1 MMRRKRTGN
10 IGMSAEDKASR
21 MKSIG
26 GSDAKII
33 MSGDQ
38 EAIERLWAEKR
49 GESVPENLDD
59 VMIVQLGN
67 LTEPLNADFFE
78 HEMDCEVTDEQ
89 KRIYYHAWD
98 KAHSSLDGL
107 MRKTPDSEPIAV
119 VEFKFMFPF
128 GFDKQKALEKYY
140 AQCQHN
146 MMVADLPLSYLSII
160 TGAAQHVIIP
170 VEQDLFYQIALLEAE
185 KDFQDCVETGR
196 TPGVPTIE
204 IPLVERIKVIDM
216 STNNEWVSLAFDL
229 LSTKPAVDKHDKAK
243 KKLKKLFP
251 PDAKSATGK
260 GVTINLSS
268 DGKQLIKFDAKAIE
282 QAVEDAANMPPPS
295 PEDEAAKKAAKPARG
310 TRKKAANSNDK
321 PAATEAA

>member
-1 MMRRKRTGN
+1 MRRKRTGN
-10 IGMSAEDKASR
+10 IGMSAEDKVSR

-26 GSDAKII
+26 GSDARII

-38 EAIERLWAEKR
+38 AAIERLWAEKR

-59 VMIVQLGN
+59 VMIVALGN
-67 LTEPLNADFFE
+67 LTEPLNADWFE
-78 HEMDCEVTDEQ
+78 HEMELEVTDEQ
-89 KRIYYHAWD
+89 KRLYYHAWD
-98 KAHSSLDGL
+98 KAHTTLDGL
-107 MRKTPDSEPIAV
+107 VRKTPDSEPIAV

-128 GFDKQKALEKYY
+128 GFNKQDALEKYY
-140 AQCQHN
+140 AQVQHN

-196 TPGVPTIE
+196 TPGVPTID

-216 STNNEWVSLAFDL
+216 STNNEWTSLAFDL

-243 KKLKKLFP
+243 KAIKKLFP
-251 PDAKSATGK
+251 QDAKQASGK
-260 GVTINLSS
+260 GVTIKLSS
-268 DGKQLIKFDAKAIE
+268 DGKQLINFDKAAIE
-282 QAVEDAANMPPPS
+282 EAVKQAADMPPPS
-295 PEDEAAKKAAKPARG
+295 PEEAAKEPAKPKRG
-310 TRKKAANSNDK
+310 TRKKAANSNEK
-321 PAATEAA
+321 PADSEAA

>member
-1 MMRRKRTGN
+1 MRRKRTGN

-26 GSDAKII
+26 GSDARII

-38 EAIERLWAEKR
+38 AAIERLWAEKR

-59 VMIVQLGN
+59 VMIVALGN
-67 LTEPLNADFFE
+67 LTEPLNADWFE
-78 HEMDCEVTDEQ
+78 SEMELEVTDEQ
-89 KRIYYHAWD
+89 KRLYYHAWD
-98 KAHSSLDGL
+98 KAHTTLDGL
-107 MRKTPDSEPIAV
+107 ARKTLESPPIAV
-119 VEFKFMFPF
+119 VEFKFMMPF

-196 TPGVPTIE
+196 TPGVPQID
-204 IPLVERIKVIDM
+204 IPLVERVKVIDM
-216 STNNEWVSLAFDL
+216 SENNEWSSLAFDL
-229 LSTKPAVDKHDKAK
+229 LSTKPAVDRHDKAK
-243 KKLKKLFP
+243 KAIKKLFP
-251 PDAKSATGK
+251 PDAKHASGK
-260 GVTINLSS
+260 GVTIKLSS
-268 DGKQLIKFDAKAIE
+268 DGKQLINFDKKAIE
-282 QAVEDAANMPPPS
+282 EAAEQAANMPPPA
-295 PEDEAAKKAAKPARG
+295 PEPEKPKRA
-310 TRKKAANSNDK
+310 TRKKAANSNEK
-321 PAATEAA
+321 PADTEAA

>member
-1 MMRRKRTGN
+1 
-10 IGMSAEDKASR
+10 MSAEDKASR

-38 EAIERLWAEKR
+38 EAIERLWREKR
-49 GESVPENLDD
+49 GETVPENLDD
-59 VMIVQLGN
+59 VMLIALGN
-67 LTEPLNADFFE
+67 LTEPLNADWFE

-89 KRIYYHAWD
+89 KRIYYHAWE

-107 MRKTPDSEPIAV
+107 VRKTPDSDPIAV

-140 AQCQHN
+140 PQCQHN
-146 MMVADLPLSYLSII
+146 MMVADLPMSYLSII

-196 TPGVPTIE
+196 VPGVPTID

-216 STNNEWVSLAFDL
+216 STNNEWTSLAFDL

-243 KKLKKLFP
+243 KAIKKLFP
-251 PDAKSATGK
+251 PDAKQASGK
-260 GVTINLSS
+260 GVTIKLSS
-268 DGKQLIKFDAKAIE
+268 DGKQLINLDKKAIE
-282 QAVEDAANMPPPS
+282 EAVEQAANMPPPS
-295 PEDEAAKKAAKPARG
+295 PEEAAKEPAKPKRG
-310 TRKKAANSNDK
+310 TRKKAANSNEK
-321 PAATEAA
+321 PADTEAA